1 MQFTSH
7 ASRPDEESEV
17 NQTIKKISESNRAL
31 TYDVKRILENKQR
44 LENENF
50 MLAKEID
57 RLRQVNV
64 KFNKPITN
72 KNKASNLVL
81 DPYEEGQNGNSRSTQ
96 AIRRINMD

>member
-1 MQFTSH
+1 
-7 ASRPDEESEV
+7 
-17 NQTIKKISESNRAL
+17 
-31 TYDVKRILENKQR
+31 
-44 LENENF
+44 